1 MSRVRTALRWLLPVV
16 ILGVAATVT
25 ALLVS
30 TRPEVTAEP
39 AREQAW
45 PVTTVDVEVAAHRP
59 VLRLQ
64 GFVESP
70 ATATLTAAVNADV
83 TAVPIREGDTAAAGD
98 ALVRLDDE
106 EQRLALAERD
116 ADVAEVRSQRRVEEQ
131 RVAMDRQELSWEQ
144 ELLALFDREVERL
157 EDLSRDQ
164 FASPSDLERAQQE
177 RTRQRLAV
185 AQRRFAVDTADQRL
199 EQLDARLE
207 RARTLRDRAALDL
220 ARTDLQAPFDAR
232 VAEVLVAPGDRVA
245 PGEPLLQLY
254 DLSALEVRATVP
266 RHALGALRLAAAG
279 AGVDASAEVD
289 GQRVPVA
296 LSRFSG
302 RADPGQGGVDALFG
316 VTAGGEDLV
325 LGRFASLELLLPPEP
340 DSILLPFE
348 ALYDAGRVYR
358 VEDDRMRAVEVQRIG
373 QARLPNG
380 ERGVLVRAPGL
391 STGDRVVGT
400 QIPQAMDGVRVQ
412 VMEQ

>member
-1 MSRVRTALRWLLPVV
+1 MSRVRTVLRWLLPVV
-16 ILGVAATVT
+16 ILGVAAAVT
-25 ALLVS
+25 ALLIS
-30 TRPEVTAEP
+30 TRPEVPAEP
-39 AREQAW
+39 AKEQAW
-45 PVTTVDVEVAAHRP
+45 PVTTVDVEIAAHRP

-64 GFVESP
+64 GFLESP

-106 EQRLALAERD
+106 EQR
-116 ADVAEVRSQRRVEEQ
+116 
-131 RVAMDRQELSWEQ
+131 VAMDRQELAWEQ
-144 ELLALFDREVERL
+144 DLLALFDREVERL
-157 EDLSRDQ
+157 EDLSREQ

-185 AQRRFAVDTADQRL
+185 AQRRFAVDTAGQRL

-220 ARTDLQAPFDAR
+220 ARTDLRAPFDAR

-245 PGEPLLQLY
+245 PGEALLQLY
-254 DLSALEVRATVP
+254 DVSALEIRATVP
-266 RHALGALRLAAAG
+266 RHALGPLRLAAAG
-279 AGVDASAEVD
+279 TGVDASAEVD

-302 RADPGQGGVDALFG
+302 RADPGQGGVDALFD
-316 VTAGGEDLV
+316 VTARGDELV
-325 LGRFASLELLLPPEP
+325 LGRFASLEVLLPPEP

-358 VEDDRMRAVEVQRIG
+358 VEADRMQAVDVQRIG

-380 ERGVLVRAPGL
+380 ERGVLVRASGL
-391 STGDRVVGT
+391 SSGDRVVAT